1 MSVQL
6 SEPDRR
12 SPEHASER
20 YITCPPERIT
30 PCNTPFTCP
39 PATNSADPRALAEL
53 AREAEQA
60 GWDGFFIWDHV
71 VLGPSER
78 VLDPWVGLAAVAM
91 VTERIRIGT
100 MVTPIPR
107 RRPWKLAR
115 ETATLDR
122 LSNGRLTLGVGI
134 GLGAKEWDDL
144 GEETSPKA
152 RGEMLDEALQVL
164 TGLWSGETFSF
175 EGKYYQVKN
184 ARFLPTPV
192 QAHIPIWVGGF
203 WPKKAPMRRAARYDG
218 VYPLFRRMAGSRKA
232 GVFKEA
238 VAFVRAQQPAAQPFD
253 ILAIGGTRDQPGLRG
268 GAPATRKPAPP
279 GGWKPSTRGAS
290 AGRTAVPGP
299 WRPCASGC
307 AWDRRG

>member
-1 MSVQL
+1 MQY
-6 SEPDRR
+6 
-12 SPEHASER
+12 AI
-20 YITCPPERIT
+20 YM
-30 PCNTPFTCP
+30 
-39 PATNSADPRALAEL
+39 PAGEDFSDPRTLAEL
-53 AREAEQA
+53 GREAEQS

-78 VLDPWVGLAAVAM
+78 TLDPWVGLAAVAM

-144 GEETSPKA
+144 GEETSPKV

-164 TGLWSGETFSF
+164 TGLWSGEIFSF
-175 EGKYYQVKN
+175 EGKYYHVKN

-192 QAHIPIWVGGF
+192 QPHIPIWVGGF
-203 WPKKAPMRRAARYDG
+203 WPKQAPMRRAARYDRIQRSWRCSKRPW
-218 VYPLFRRMAGSRKA
+218 PLSASSIPPPNPSISWRSGPRATAATLRRCAC
-232 GVFKEA
+232 
-238 VAFVRAQQPAAQPFD
+238 
-253 ILAIGGTRDQPGLRG
+253 
-268 GAPATRKPAPP
+268 TRKPAPP
-279 GGWKPSTRGAS
+279 GGWKPSTHGTS

-299 WRPCASGC
+299 
-307 AWDRRG
+307 

>member
-1 MSVQL
+1 MQYAIYMPPGDEF
-6 SEPDRR
+6 SE
-12 SPEHASER
+12 
-20 YITCPPERIT
+20 
-30 PCNTPFTCP
+30 
-39 PATNSADPRALAEL
+39 PRALASL

-122 LSNGRLTLGVGI
+122 LSNGRLTLGVGT

-184 ARFLPTPV
+184 ASFLPTPI
-192 QAHIPIWVGGF
+192 QPHIPIWVGGF

-218 VYPLFRRMAGSRKA
+218 VYPLFSVWQDPEKLA
-232 GVFKEA
+232 VFKDA
-238 VAFVRAQQPAAQPFD
+238 VAFVRAQQPAAHPFD
-253 ILAIGGTRDQPGLRG
+253 ILAIGGTRDSSDCEAVRRYQEA
-268 GAPATRKPAPP
+268 GATWWMEAVDPWSF
-279 GGWKPSTRGAS
+279 GWPDS
-290 AGRTAVPGP
+290 GP
-299 WRPCASGC
+299 WPVEAMRQRVRLGPP
-307 AWDRRG
+307 RVE